1 MAVTTTA
8 AIIGAVGAIGGAV
21 AQKRAADKASR
32 AQTKASREAIAAQ
45 QSSENR
51 ALDMQRPFFNAG
63 YAANAALL
71 DLTGI
76 DRSKLG
82 PGPGGKAGGPEDLSS
97 YGKYKFQADPGYQ
110 FRMDEGIK
118 ALDRSAASRG
128 LLNSGGQLRRLTRYG
143 QDYASNEYQN
153 VYNRIAQI
161 AGFGRGASS
170 EASGVIV
177 NTGQNIG
184 GALINAGEA
193 RASGFLASGNAI
205 TNAAGQ
211 IGKIAGYY
219 GSLQQP
225 RADGRAYDG
234 GLTGDQITQIFAP
247 R

>member
-1 MAVTTTA
+1 MA
-8 AIIGAVGAIGGAV
+8 AITTGVVV
-21 AQKRAADKASR
+21 AAGSAALQKRAADKASR
-32 AQTKASREAIAAQ
+32 AQTNASRESIAAQ
-45 QSSENR
+45 QSAEER
-51 ALDMQRPFFNAG
+51 ALALQRPFFNAG

-82 PGPGGKAGGPEDLSS
+82 PGEGVAPGSPEDLSA
-97 YGKYKFQADPGYQ
+97 YGKYNFQADPGYQ

-118 ALDRSAASRG
+118 ALDRSAAARG
-128 LLNSGGQLRRLTRYG
+128 VLNSGGQGRKLVRYG

-170 EASGVIV
+170 ESSNVIV

-184 GALINAGEA
+184 GALVNAGEA
-193 RASGFLASGNAI
+193 RASGFLASGNAFA
-205 TNAAGQ
+205 NALGQ
-211 IGKIAGYY
+211 GAKAFGFARPD
-219 GSLQQP
+219 SSNPFFRDP
-225 RADGRAYDG
+225 REPMTGRVSG
-234 GLTGDQITQIFAP
+234 P